1 MVMRERNGRSR
12 GFGFVTFKD
21 PSVAEK
27 LQSQTL
33 TLDGR
38 KLDIMEAIPRQDM
51 LSAAKPLPKKL
62 YVAGVSWSTTDE
74 GLFNFFSRFG
84 TVISA
89 QIQRDRSTGRSRGFG
104 FASFEDASSAEK
116 VLAEQNLALD
126 GRRLEIKAAVPRGL
140 VGAYEEQQRFAASRP
155 KKIFVAGI
163 PETVTEEDL
172 KEHFS
177 SYGRVLECYIQKD
190 RTTGES
196 RGFGFLSFETP
207 DVVDKILLKPSQKIG
222 DKGVVDIKV
231 ARPKEAPRGTAVWS
245 PPFGGFSTR
254 PGGWGGPGW
263 GGPPFGGA
271 GWGGPDPYGRGLGA
285 GLGSAERWQSEIRRV

>member
-1 MVMRERNGRSR
+1 
-12 GFGFVTFKD
+12 
-21 PSVAEK
+21 
-27 LQSQTL
+27 
-33 TLDGR
+33 
-38 KLDIMEAIPRQDM
+38 
-51 LSAAKPLPKKL
+51 
-62 YVAGVSWSTTDE
+62 
-74 GLFNFFSRFG
+74 
-84 TVISA
+84 
-89 QIQRDRSTGRSRGFG
+89 
-104 FASFEDASSAEK
+104 
-116 VLAEQNLALD
+116 
-126 GRRLEIKAAVPRGL
+126 
-140 VGAYEEQQRFAASRP
+140 
-155 KKIFVAGI
+155 
-163 PETVTEEDL
+163 
-172 KEHFS
+172 
-177 SYGRVLECYIQKD
+177 VLECYIQKD

-285 GLGSAERWQSEIRRV
+285 GLGSAGLGMAGSGFDRRSAAGFGFTGGALDRRGAGFGGGAGASVRSDFSPQYQTQGFEQQGYGYGLGASAGATPASAVGASAFGDSGALGLGSGYNQWGAQQSQLDEAKRAGFETSYGAQGAFPSRRAGPAQRTFPYRR